1 MVPGTGRMRGVV
13 GAGTKSWCRC
23 EGTGSVP
30 LMLGARSWVV
40 MGKPRVEEAACQ
52 VCSCL
57 IEMLQA
63 LASCGNVS
71 TEGVEQI
78 FSVL

>member
-1 MVPGTGRMRGVV
+1 
-13 GAGTKSWCRC
+13 
-23 EGTGSVP
+23 
-30 LMLGARSWVV
+30 MLGARSWVV
-40 MGKPRVEEAACQ
+40 MGKPGVEEAACQ

-63 LASCGNVS
+63 LASCGNMS